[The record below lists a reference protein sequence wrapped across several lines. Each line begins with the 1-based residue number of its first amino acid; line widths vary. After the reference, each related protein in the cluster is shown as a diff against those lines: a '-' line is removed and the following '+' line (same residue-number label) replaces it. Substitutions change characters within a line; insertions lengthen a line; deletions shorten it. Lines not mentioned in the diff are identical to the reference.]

1 MGCGIVK
8 GQLAS
13 NTTPRA
19 AYLGSG
25 FFVSENPGVFRKCY
39 QVMGQLGAGAYATV
53 LLASEIL
60 SGAKRA
66 VKVIPKRRIVSHEAA
81 QKYLS
86 EVEILRQ
93 MDHPNIVRIYEYFQ
107 DETYLYIVME
117 LCEGGELL
125 DKIVEKTVLPEAEVA
140 MYMRQLLS
148 AVLYCHTKHIVHRDL
163 KLENLL
169 LLSRNE
175 ADSMLK
181 IIDFGTS
188 ALYDPRR
195 KLKRRLGTVCYIAPE
210 VLGTGYDEKCDMW
223 SCGVLLF
230 VLLSG
235 RMPFAG
241 ENDQQ
246 VLANAARG
254 NFSMTSVEW
263 LEVSDGAKALV
274 RSLLQLDPKKRLSA
288 VQAFNDPWVQ
298 QTNPSAPPV
307 PVFSKAILN
316 LASFHARN
324 QLQKA
329 VLCFMSSRLISTG
342 EVQELAQVFHVL
354 DQSGSGRLS
363 KRELREGI
371 QRVMGLDLDLKST
384 SQIIDEVD
392 VDSSGFIDY
401 SEFLVAAMDR
411 QKLLSKERLKAAF
424 AAFDVDHN
432 GKISL
437 SELKQMLDHQGVL
450 SEHVWSSFLS
460 GVDKN
465 GDGEVDWKEF
475 KQMMLSL
482 E

>member
-1 MGCGIVK
+1 MGCGVVK
-8 GQLAS
+8 GPSAFS
-13 NTTPRA
+13 TTPKA
-19 AYLGSG
+19 LYLGSG

-39 QVMGQLGAGAYATV
+39 QVLGELGTGAYATV
-53 LLASEIL
+53 LLASDL
-60 SGAKRA
+60 HSSTKRA
-66 VKVIPKRRIVSHEAA
+66 VKIIPKKRIVSHEAA
-81 QKYLS
+81 QRYLS

-93 MDHPNIVRIYEYFQ
+93 MDHPNIVRVYEYFQ
-107 DETYLYIVME
+107 DETYLYIVTE

-125 DKIVEKTVLPEAEVA
+125 DKIIAKTVLPEAVVA
-140 MYMRQLLS
+140 HYMQQLLS

-169 LLSRNE
+169 LLSKAE
-175 ADSMLK
+175 DSLLK

-188 ALYDPRR
+188 VLFDPRR

-223 SCGVLLF
+223 SCGVLLY

-241 ENDQQ
+241 EDDRQ

-254 NFSMTSVEW
+254 NYSMTTVEW
-263 LEVSDGAKALV
+263 LEVSDAAKALV
-274 RSLLQLDPKKRLSA
+274 RGLLQTDPKKRLSA
-288 VQAFNDPWVQ
+288 AQAFNDPWVQ
-298 QTNPSAPPV
+298 QMNRGETLAPG
-307 PVFSKAILN
+307 FSEAIRN
-316 LASFHARN
+316 LASFRARN

-329 VLCFMSSRLISTG
+329 VLCFMSSRLLSTE
-342 EVQELAQVFHVL
+342 EVHELAQVFRDL

-363 KRELREGI
+363 KQELHQGL
-371 QRVMGLDLDLKST
+371 QRVLGLDLTPKST
-384 SQIIDEVD
+384 SQILDEVD
-392 VDSSGFIDY
+392 ADNSGFIDY

-424 AAFDVDHN
+424 EAFDADHN
-432 GKISL
+432 GKISTE
-437 SELKQMLDHQGVL
+437 ELRMMLDQKGSVD
-450 SEHVWSSFLS
+450 SQVWEGIIS